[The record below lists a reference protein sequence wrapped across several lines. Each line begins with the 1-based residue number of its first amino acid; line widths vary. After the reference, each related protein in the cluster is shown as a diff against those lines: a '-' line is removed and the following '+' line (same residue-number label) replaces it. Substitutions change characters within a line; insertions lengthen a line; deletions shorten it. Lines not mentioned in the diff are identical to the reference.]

1 MSARN
6 PLYARYFTVLVLVCL
21 ISACTSSRY
30 SMKHDAAPEG
40 EFDFSGVPDAT
51 PKWEPLSPQGNRSP
65 YRVNGRSYEI
75 IPSAEGYVEEGV
87 ASWYGLKFHG
97 ELTSNGETYNMYE
110 MSAAHKTL
118 PLPTYLKV
126 TNLENQQSVVV
137 RVNDRGPFHSD
148 RIIDLSFAA
157 ASRLGFAKKGTAKV
171 RLEAITLA
179 RASNKTVEMAS
190 SKDSSS
196 AVEAV
201 APPVKQDRLA
211 PFVQVAAF
219 SQLGAA
225 RAMRDRLSARF
236 GDLRVFVATSSKN
249 GSPIH
254 RVRVGPFDTE
264 AQAVAVRKRIEGAEI
279 GEPIVITR
287 SVLASER

>member
-1 MSARN
+1 MSA
-6 PLYARYFTVLVLVCL
+6 PKISYARYFVVLVLVSL
-21 ISACTSSRY
+21 VSACTSSRY

-40 EFDFSGVPDAT
+40 EFDFSAVPDAK
-51 PKWEPLSPQGNRSP
+51 PKWEPMSPQGNRSP
-65 YRVNGRSYEI
+65 YRVNGRSYKI
-75 IPSAEGYVEEGV
+75 MPSAEGYVEEGV

-126 TNLENQQSVVV
+126 TNIENQQSIVV

-157 ASRLGFAKKGTAKV
+157 ANRLGFAKKGTANV

-179 RASNKTVEMAS
+179 RASNKTVQPVAS
-190 SKDSSS
+190 KNTSTNT
-196 AVEAV
+196 
-201 APPVKQDRLA
+201 APRATPEKQDRLA
-211 PFVQVAAF
+211 PFVQIAAF
-219 SQLGAA
+219 SQLKAA
-225 RAMRDRLSARF
+225 VAMRDKLSARF

-254 RVRVGPFDTE
+254 RVRVGPFDSE
-264 AQAVAVRKRIEGAEI
+264 GQAVAVRKRIERAEI